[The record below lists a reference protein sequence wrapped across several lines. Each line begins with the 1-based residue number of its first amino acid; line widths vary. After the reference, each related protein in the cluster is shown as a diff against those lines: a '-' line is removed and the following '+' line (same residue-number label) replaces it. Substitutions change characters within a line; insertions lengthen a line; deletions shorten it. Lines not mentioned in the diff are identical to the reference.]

1 MNIATA
7 IVVWALAAA
16 VPMLA
21 GVRAPEIDSS
31 TATAALGLVGGAI
44 LLIRSRR
51 KR

>member
-1 MNIATA
+1 MNRATA
-7 IVVWALAAA
+7 LVVWALAAA

-21 GVRAPEIDSS
+21 GKAPEIDSS

>member
-7 IVVWALAAA
+7 VVVWALAAA

-21 GVRAPEIDSS
+21 GQQAPEIDSS
-31 TATAALGLVGGAI
+31 TATAAVGLVSGAI